1 MRYLTLL
8 MPSKRVQPVSAH
20 PPTWAARS
28 ILAQWRG
35 IDLTEQEKA
44 RLNHARTTADL
55 MPAVMQK
62 LGLKQRQ
69 SEAEISKVWTELID
83 PTVTEHATPVGIRKG
98 TLFVNVDSNVWLSEI
113 VRYRR
118 HEILK
123 RLQHAF
129 GSEMIARISFRVG

>member
-1 MRYLTLL
+1 
-8 MPSKRVQPVSAH
+8 
-20 PPTWAARS
+20 
-28 ILAQWRG
+28 
-35 IDLTEQEKA
+35 
-44 RLNHARTTADL
+44 

-129 GSEMIARISFRVG
+129 GAEMIARISFRVG

>member
-1 MRYLTLL
+1 
-8 MPSKRVQPVSAH
+8 MPNRRHQPISAH
-20 PPTWAARS
+20 SPTRAARS

-35 IDLTEQEKA
+35 IDLAEQEKA
-44 RLNHARTTADL
+44 RLNQARTSAEV
-55 MPAVMQK
+55 MPMVMQK

-69 SEAEISKVWTELID
+69 SEAEISQVWEELID
-83 PTVTEHATPVGIRKG
+83 PTVTAHAKPVGIRKG

>member
-1 MRYLTLL
+1 
-8 MPSKRVQPVSAH
+8 MPSKRVQPISAH
-20 PPTWAARS
+20 PPTRAARN

-35 IDLTEQEKA
+35 VDLTAQEKA
-44 RLNHARTTADL
+44 RTNHSRATADL
-55 MPAVMQK
+55 MPAVMKK

-69 SEAEISKVWTELID
+69 HEAEIGQVWEELID
-83 PTVTEHATPVGIRKG
+83 PAITAHATPVGIRKG

-118 HEILK
+118 HEILQ

-129 GSEMIARISFRVG
+129 GPEMIARISFRVG